1 MPLLLIIPLHQTL
14 IRQATDLG
22 WIEDKEDPRKMV
34 QTHTFLNNYTP
45 LEVDDNDKGDK
56 WNESKIF

>member
-1 MPLLLIIPLHQTL
+1 
-14 IRQATDLG
+14 
-22 WIEDKEDPRKMV
+22 MV